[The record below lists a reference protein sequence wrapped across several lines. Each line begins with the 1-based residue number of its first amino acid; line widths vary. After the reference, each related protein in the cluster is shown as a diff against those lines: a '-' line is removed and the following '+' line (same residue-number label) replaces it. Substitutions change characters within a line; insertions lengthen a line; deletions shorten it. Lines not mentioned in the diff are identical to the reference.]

1 MKKNFTYYIRT
12 IQAQGIAFVLLLCM
26 LFSPFISSAQLTIKE
41 NTIVSFHQ
49 DVTSKSS
56 QNSIF
61 SDVQGDNALI
71 LSSKAE
77 FLYVGDNVSLYDLI
91 IENSSSFKIL
101 SPVQLRGDLEVQS
114 GALALHHPILVAGQ
128 VILGAEAVLLNPEYI
143 TKQQLELFAANSI
156 APNANNFT
164 TTVVSVTSS
173 AFLKSEMFSYKQAN
187 SSTRSLK
194 IFFKQYDVTPS
205 TPPPEHIS

>member
-71 LSSKAE
+71 LSSKDE

-114 GALALHHPILVAGQ
+114 GVLALHHPIQVAGQ

-164 TTVVSVTSS
+164 TTVVAVTSS

>member
-77 FLYVGDNVSLYDLI
+77 FLYVGINVSLYDLI
-91 IENSSSFKIL
+91 IQNASAFQIL
-101 SPVQLRGDLEVQS
+101 SPVQLRGSLEIQN
-114 GALALHHPILVAGQ
+114 GALALHYPVVLAGQ
-128 VILGAEAVLLNPEYI
+128 VTLGADAVLLHPEYI
-143 TKQQLELFAANSI
+143 IKNQLELFASSSI
-156 APNANNFT
+156 IPNANNFT
-164 TTVVSVTSS
+164 TTVVFASS
-173 AFLKSEMFSYKQAN
+173 TVFLKNEILSYKPIN
-187 SSTRSLK
+187 YSTRSLK
-194 IFFKQYDVTPS
+194 IFFKQYDVQPL
-205 TPPPEHIS
+205 TPPPEQLS

>member
-114 GALALHHPILVAGQ
+114 GVLALHHPIQVAGQ

-164 TTVVSVTSS
+164 TTVVAVTSS

-194 IFFKQYDVTPS
+194 IFFKQYDVQPL
-205 TPPPEHIS
+205 TPPPEQLS

>member
-1 MKKNFTYYIRT
+1 VKKNFTYYKRT

-101 SPVQLRGDLEVQS
+101 SPVQLRGD
-114 GALALHHPILVAGQ
+114 
-128 VILGAEAVLLNPEYI
+128 
-143 TKQQLELFAANSI
+143 F
-156 APNANNFT
+156 
-164 TTVVSVTSS
+164 
-173 AFLKSEMFSYKQAN
+173 
-187 SSTRSLK
+187 
-194 IFFKQYDVTPS
+194 
-205 TPPPEHIS
+205 

>member
-1 MKKNFTYYIRT
+1 M
-12 IQAQGIAFVLLLCM
+12 
-26 LFSPFISSAQLTIKE
+26 
-41 NTIVSFHQ
+41 
-49 DVTSKSS
+49 
-56 QNSIF
+56 
-61 SDVQGDNALI
+61 
-71 LSSKAE
+71 
-77 FLYVGDNVSLYDLI
+77 
-91 IENSSSFKIL
+91 
-101 SPVQLRGDLEVQS
+101 
-114 GALALHHPILVAGQ
+114 
-128 VILGAEAVLLNPEYI
+128 LNPEYI

>member
-114 GALALHHPILVAGQ
+114 GVLALHHPIQVAGQ

-194 IFFKQYDVTPS
+194 IFFKQYDVQPL
-205 TPPPEHIS
+205 TPPPEQLS

>member
-1 MKKNFTYYIRT
+1 VKKNFTYYIRT

-101 SPVQLRGDLEVQS
+101 SPVQLRGDLEV
-114 GALALHHPILVAGQ
+114 
-128 VILGAEAVLLNPEYI
+128 
-143 TKQQLELFAANSI
+143 
-156 APNANNFT
+156 
-164 TTVVSVTSS
+164 
-173 AFLKSEMFSYKQAN
+173 
-187 SSTRSLK
+187 
-194 IFFKQYDVTPS
+194 
-205 TPPPEHIS
+205 

>member
-1 MKKNFTYYIRT
+1 VKKNFTYYIRT